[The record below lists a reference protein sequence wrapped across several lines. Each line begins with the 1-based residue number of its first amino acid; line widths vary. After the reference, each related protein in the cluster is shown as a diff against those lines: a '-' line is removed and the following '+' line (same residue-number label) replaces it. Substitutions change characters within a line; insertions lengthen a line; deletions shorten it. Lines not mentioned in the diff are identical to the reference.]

1 MERKLTR
8 RQFGQLAIAG
18 AVVAA
23 TGKFLNKVFAQAST
37 SVIIGVRLGPIST
50 DEPNTTRTLI
60 LESLDVVS
68 GQITPLPGPQIF
80 IESYE
85 QVTGLTSLSDGR
97 IVMAVTPISTS
108 NKGED
113 PTRLIIQGSSPTT
126 VTISGLKKTEQLRS
140 LVGTREGRLLGLVVK
155 KNGTP
160 PISLVDVDWKTG
172 NFTAKFKLP
181 GNQRFSN
188 LAGCPDGKLYTT
200 SLDKDGNTSL
210 QLLDAQK
217 SNLNFIAE
225 LKVDNAILNN
235 GLDSLVCSPA
245 NQLLAFGALRYQYP
259 KALYSVDVN
268 SGTMI
273 KLQDFDT
280 TKIMIRPS

>member
-23 TGKFLNKVFAQAST
+23 TGNFLNKVFAQAST

-50 DEPNTTRTLI
+50 DEPSTTRALI

-108 NKGED
+108 NKGKD
-113 PTRLIIQGSSPTT
+113 PTRFIIQGPSPTT

-140 LVGTREGRLLGLVVK
+140 LVGTGEGRLLGLVVK

-160 PISLVDVDWKTG
+160 PISLVDVDWNTG

-188 LAGCPDGKLYTT
+188 LAGCPDGSLYTT
-200 SLDKDGNTSL
+200 SLDEDGNTSL

-217 SNLNFIAE
+217 SNLGFIAK
-225 LKVDNAILNN
+225 LKVDNAIWNN

-268 SGTMI
+268 SGTMS

-280 TKIMIRPS
+280 TKIMIRPA